1 LIAGLLRAVAW
12 EARPR
17 FQVSPH
23 ENFTELV
30 VNATTVGAVSTFTP
44 LVNLPVNT
52 TYHWRVRA
60 NGAKGPSLWSPA
72 WLFTVVP

>member
-1 LIAGLLRAVAW
+1 
-12 EARPR
+12 
-17 FQVSPH
+17 
-23 ENFTELV
+23 V
-30 VNATTVGAVSTFTP
+30 VNATSVGAVSTFTP